1 MEADV
6 EQRRTES
13 PPEHSRFINPNFV
26 RLWIAGS
33 LSSLGD
39 TIFEITLTVWIAT
52 KLAEG
57 RDWSA
62 LAVTGLLVASA
73 ISVLCVGPI
82 AGALIDR
89 WFDKRRVM
97 QRADLLSAT
106 LVLGLIPLAGIVDI
120 PGVPEP
126 PLWWRLG
133 AIFTIVLLASAV
145 AQFLRPASW
154 VMVRDVVPEADLARS
169 SSLFQA
175 SFNLIVL
182 IGPALATPILF
193 ALGPAWAL
201 LFNGFTFI
209 ASYCLIRSMT
219 YSTPEAALRDER
231 EVNPGGLF
239 GEIGEGFRFFMRS
252 PVLTTLG
259 ISFSICLIGIGA
271 MNTLDIFFVQE
282 NLSAD
287 PKNYGFLI
295 SIMGG
300 TMVVGALVWGKFIER
315 FGAEKAVWMGLIG
328 LGILTIIY
336 ARLTSF
342 AAALV
347 ANVAF
352 GLVIPS
358 INVAIGPILYRVTPR
373 EFMGRVNA
381 TIGPLISGSTMIG
394 LFGGGLLYSTVMRN
408 FEATIAGIHFGPI
421 DTIFIGTGILCLIGG
436 VNAMRLRLPEK
447 AVE

>member
-1 MEADV
+1 METDI
-6 EQRRTES
+6 EQQLAES
-13 PPEHSRFINPNFV
+13 PPERSRFINPNFV

-39 TIFEITLTVWIAT
+39 TIFELTLTVWIAT
-52 KLAEG
+52 ELAEG

-62 LAVTGLLVASA
+62 LAVTGLLIASA
-73 ISVLCVGPI
+73 ISILCIGPI

-89 WFDKRRVM
+89 WTDKRRVM
-97 QRADLLSAT
+97 QRADLISAA
-106 LVLGLIPLAGIVDI
+106 LVLALIPLAGIVSI
-120 PGVPEP
+120 PGIPQP
-126 PLWWRLG
+126 LLWWRLG
-133 AIFTIVLLASAV
+133 IIFTIVLLASAV
-145 AQFLRPASW
+145 AQFLRPAAW

-193 ALGPAWAL
+193 TLGPVWAL
-201 LFNGFTFI
+201 LFNGISFV
-209 ASYCLIRSMT
+209 ASYCLVRSMN
-219 YSTPEAALRDER
+219 YITPQAAVRDEQA
-231 EVNPGGLF
+231 VNPGGLF

-259 ISFSICLIGIGA
+259 ISFSVCMIGMGA

-282 NLSAD
+282 NLSVD
-287 PKNYGFLI
+287 PENYGFLV

-300 TMVVGALVWGKFIER
+300 TMVVGALLWGKFIER
-315 FGAEKAVWMGLIG
+315 FGAEKSIWVGLIA
-328 LGILTIIY
+328 LGFLTIIY

-342 AAALV
+342 TAALV

-381 TIGPLISGSTMIG
+381 TIGPLMSGSTMIG
-394 LFGGGLLYSTVMRN
+394 LFGGGLLYSTVMRD
-408 FEATIAGIHFGPI
+408 FDAAIAGIHFGPI

-436 VNAMRLRLPEK
+436 VNAMRMRLPDV